1 MAFVFLVLFV
11 VISTITK
18 GTKITKDSLEDALK
32 VPVLVI
38 ENRLADFVLR
48 IHHERAIFDDGL
60 A

>member
-1 MAFVFLVLFV
+1 MFLVLFV

-32 VPVLVI
+32 AAALVI

-48 IHHERAIFDDGL
+48 IHHEWSIFDDGL